1 MSDLTPTRSAAI
13 QLGEERRTMRE
24 GYAFLDEKCLLL
36 AGEML
41 RAVKR
46 HRELERELAPL
57 QAAARAALRAAVA
70 RHGQHGL
77 RVAPAAHS
85 TQTVQTQRHALLGVP
100 MLAAT
105 LAGPAPVAP
114 PAVNPSPEAKVC
126 RRAYAALLPKL
137 TELAAV
143 SGNLARLYAEYRKT
157 VRRVR
162 VLQDLLLPEV
172 EQQLA
177 AVETGLEELEQ
188 DEAGFLQR
196 AAQAA
201 GR

>member
-1 MSDLTPTRSAAI
+1 MRSSTRSACCSLA
-13 QLGEERRTMRE
+13 
-24 GYAFLDEKCLLL
+24 KCCVRSSGI
-36 AGEML
+36 ANWSANSP
-41 RAVKR
+41 RCKR
-46 HRELERELAPL
+46 
-57 QAAARAALRAAVA
+57 QRAAVA

-143 SGNLARLYAEYRKT
+143 SRNLARLYAEYRKT

-162 VLQDLLLPEV
+162 ALQDLLLPEV